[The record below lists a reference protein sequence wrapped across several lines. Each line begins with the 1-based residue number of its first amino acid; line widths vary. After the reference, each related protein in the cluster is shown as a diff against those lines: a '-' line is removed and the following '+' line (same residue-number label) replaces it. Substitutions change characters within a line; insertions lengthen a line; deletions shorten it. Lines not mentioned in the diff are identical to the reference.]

1 MNEANR
7 RPKILIADAISEAG
21 IDILREH
28 FDVDVRTG
36 LDQGALR
43 ATISDYEGI
52 VVRSATELPAGRMG
66 EPAEVAELVAFL
78 GSPRSSYITGHVH
91 VIGGGRSLT

>member
-7 RPKILIADAISEAG
+7 RPKILIADAIDESG

-28 FDVDVRTG
+28 FDVDVRTE
-36 LDQGALR
+36 LDQDALR

-52 VVRSATELPAGRMG
+52 VVRSATKLPAETIAR
-66 EPAEVAELVAFL
+66 ATNL
-78 GSPRSSYITGHVH
+78 
-91 VIGGGRSLT
+91 